1 MECDG
6 VYVHGTGQGAS
17 DAEQAKEKQEM
28 TGWVVA
34 AAVVVAVLAI
44 VIAIVWKMLAS
55 ISDIEIGDIDLD
67 DGEADSL
74 CDCNSVAE

>member
-6 VYVHGTGQGAS
+6 VHIHGTGQSAS

-34 AAVVVAVLAI
+34 TIVVVAVLAI
-44 VIAIVWKMLAS
+44 VIAIVWKMLSA
-55 ISDIEIGDIDLD
+55 ISDIEIADIDLD